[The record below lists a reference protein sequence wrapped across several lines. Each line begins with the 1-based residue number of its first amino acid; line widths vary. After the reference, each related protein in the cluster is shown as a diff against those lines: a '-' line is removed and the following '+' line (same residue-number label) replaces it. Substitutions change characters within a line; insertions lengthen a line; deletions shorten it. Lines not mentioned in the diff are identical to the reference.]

1 MRFSSSSKPISSPGR
16 TEKFPPPLM
25 RFLRSNVG
33 SRSSRRR
40 TRKPPLFM
48 RRKKALTSSSAIEI
62 TQEPSSPKVT
72 CMGQVRVIRSKSKNR
87 SSTSQYPNK
96 KPSKNNNNKKNNKDT
111 NQSCYCFRKPGFCKW
126 NLCKPKFPKWVS
138 FFNCRSVKVR
148 TDSSKFGSKRFEQE
162 EGNAAV
168 ELDERRE
175 RQKSI
180 SIEEITTTT
189 MTETT
194 IPPKN
199 ALLLTRCRSAP
210 YRTSSLACRFWG
222 SPLRGESEDTETEIE
237 NRVSGIEVSRDSTS
251 SQSRGDRDNNT
262 ERRPSLKRE
271 VEICAI
277 VQHQGVTTPH
287 TNNESVIDI
296 FNKTLPKYEK
306 HDGVE
311 AVAKALM
318 LMRCKSEPARRD
330 SENLIH

>member
-1 MRFSSSSKPISSPGR
+1 
-16 TEKFPPPLM
+16 
-25 RFLRSNVG
+25 
-33 SRSSRRR
+33 
-40 TRKPPLFM
+40 M

-72 CMGQVRVIRSKSKNR
+72 CMGQVRVI
-87 SSTSQYPNK
+87 
-96 KPSKNNNNKKNNKDT
+96 
-111 NQSCYCFRKPGFCKW
+111 
-126 NLCKPKFPKWVS
+126 
-138 FFNCRSVKVR
+138 RSVKVR

-330 SENLIH
+330 SGELDPLSSEFWRHRRSGNIESSTIHSHAAD